1 MADSDDLLKQML
13 SQFIET
19 SNKRFTEQDKKLDL
33 LMDLLKNVSVLQEK
47 QGQNSENIKKMES
60 SLSVLNEM
68 VDKKIALVDTKIDK
82 IEQER
87 VKNVDRIHERID
99 SIHKTFDAYDKEHE
113 VSTNVTNNSMQ
124 ELIKDTNE
132 KLKNLKDDYNSR
144 VSFFK
149 GIFAA
154 FAIFSSGA
162 QYFLYKYFSD
172 IESHISDTKVAI
184 QKIDNRFSE
193 NERQMELIQNS
204 VRTLKQGFPQNQ
216 K

>member
-1 MADSDDLLKQML
+1 MANSDELLERML

-19 SNKRFTEQDKKLDL
+19 SNKRFNEQDKKLDL

-47 QGQNSENIKKMES
+47 QGQNSENIKKVEG
-60 SLSVLNEM
+60 SVSILGDLL
-68 VDKKIALVDTKIDK
+68 DKKIALVETKIDK
-82 IEQER
+82 IELER

-99 SIHKTFDAYDKEHE
+99 AINKDFDAYDKEHE
-113 VSTNVTNNSMQ
+113 VTTKVTNTSIQ
-124 ELIKDTNE
+124 DLIKDTNE
-132 KLKNLKDDYNSR
+132 KLKTLKDDYNSR

-172 IESHISDTKVAI
+172 IESHMSDTKVSL
-184 QKIDNRFSE
+184 QKMDNRFAE
-193 NERQMELIQNS
+193 NERQMELIQTN
-204 VRTLKQGFPQNQ
+204 VRALKQVSLP